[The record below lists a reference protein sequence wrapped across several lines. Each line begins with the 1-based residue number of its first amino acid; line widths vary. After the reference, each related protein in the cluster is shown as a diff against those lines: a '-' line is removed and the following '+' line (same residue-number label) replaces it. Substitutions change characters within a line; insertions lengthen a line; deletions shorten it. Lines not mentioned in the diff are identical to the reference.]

1 MHHVLVVYGT
11 RPEAI
16 KLAPLV
22 SAMRADSR
30 LRATVAVTGQHREML
45 DQVNTLFGIT
55 PDADLDILRP
65 RQTLEDITSRTLQ
78 GLAPV
83 LEAERPDCVLV
94 QGDTTTALASAMAG
108 FYHHVPVV
116 HLEAGLRTDRP
127 DDPFPEEMNRRLTS
141 QLSTLHLAPTPRS
154 RTNLLREGVA
164 ANSIVVTGNTVIDAL
179 HDVIDRTPARRVPEL
194 DDLADRRVVLV
205 TSHRRESWGEP
216 MARAGRALAILA
228 ERFPDVAFV
237 LPLHLNPVVREVLV
251 PAVRGRKNVLLTEPL
266 DYLDFAHL
274 IHRCTLALTDS
285 GGVQEEAPSLGKPV
299 LVMRETTERP
309 EAVDAGTV
317 RLVGTD
323 VGAIVDGVTEL
334 LTDKV
339 AYSRMANAVNPYGD
353 GHAAPRA
360 VAAIAHMFGIG
371 DRAQE
376 FRPELNPG

>member
-154 RTNLLREGVA
+154 RTNGTA
-164 ANSIVVTGNTVIDAL
+164 ARIGDNDSVVPCGATGE
-179 HDVIDRTPARRVPEL
+179 DVHHAQAVPHGGPPE
-194 DDLADRRVVLV
+194 
-205 TSHRRESWGEP
+205 
-216 MARAGRALAILA
+216 
-228 ERFPDVAFV
+228 
-237 LPLHLNPVVREVLV
+237 
-251 PAVRGRKNVLLTEPL
+251 RGR
-266 DYLDFAHL
+266 
-274 IHRCTLALTDS
+274 
-285 GGVQEEAPSLGKPV
+285 GG
-299 LVMRETTERP
+299 
-309 EAVDAGTV
+309 
-317 RLVGTD
+317 
-323 VGAIVDGVTEL
+323 
-334 LTDKV
+334 
-339 AYSRMANAVNPYGD
+339 SRS
-353 GHAAPRA
+353 
-360 VAAIAHMFGIG
+360 
-371 DRAQE
+371 
-376 FRPELNPG
+376 

>member
-1 MHHVLVVYGT
+1 
-11 RPEAI
+11 
-16 KLAPLV
+16 
-22 SAMRADSR
+22 
-30 LRATVAVTGQHREML
+30 ML

>member
-22 SAMRADSR
+22 SAIRADSR

-45 DQVNTLFGIT
+45 DQVNTLFGIS
-55 PDADLDILRP
+55 PDADLDIIRP

-83 LEAERPDCVLV
+83 LEQERPDCVLV
-94 QGDTTTALASAMAG
+94 QGDTTTALASALAG

-141 QLSTLHLAPTPRS
+141 QLATLHLAPTPRS
-154 RTNLLREGVA
+154 RTNLLREGIA
-164 ANSIVVTGNTVIDAL
+164 AESVVVTGNTVIDAL
-179 HDVIDRTPARRVPEL
+179 HDVIGRTPARHVPGL
-194 DDLADRRVVLV
+194 GDVGDRRVVLV
-205 TSHRRESWGEP
+205 TAHRRESWGEP

-251 PAVRGRKNVLLTEPL
+251 PAVRGCENVLLTEPL

-334 LTDKV
+334 LTDAA
-339 AYSRMANAVNPYGD
+339 AYARMANAVNPYGD
-353 GHAAPRA
+353 GQAAPRA
-360 VAAIAHMFGIG
+360 VAAIAHLFGIG
-371 DRAQE
+371 DRAE
-376 FRPELNPG
+376 DFRPDLNPG